1 MQIRSLPEPPDGK
14 TPRSAG
20 RSRSKKP
27 MRAGQQFDGVR
38 YYWPG
43 ATLRANLF
51 LDDSLYPIPLA
62 ASSKVRVCYAPEGQH
77 NLAQRFSAG
86 KRRVDESGGGTTPS
100 HQSIPKVDAILLPIH
115 LTWLPFHL
123 GFDTGQEVF

>member
-1 MQIRSLPEPPDGK
+1 MGRHRETLAVAAARSQ
-14 TPRSAG
+14 SAPA
-20 RSRSKKP
+20 SSSTL
-27 MRAGQQFDGVR
+27 R

-43 ATLRANLF
+43 ATLRADLF

-100 HQSIPKVDAILLPIH
+100 HQSIPKS
-115 LTWLPFHL
+115 
-123 GFDTGQEVF
+123 